1 MDVLSASE
9 EGGKMRSLVVA
20 YVMAVTEVGKEHD
33 VVGELSKIEGVSE
46 AREVY
51 GEFDVV
57 CIVKGKELRSIN
69 KSVSEIRRTK
79 GVLRT
84 VTLISSG

>member
-1 MDVLSASE
+1 MGSS
-9 EGGKMRSLVVA
+9 VVA
-20 YVMAVTEVGKEHD
+20 YVLAVTEVGKEHE
-33 VVGELSKIEGVSE
+33 VVKELSKIEGVSE

-51 GEFDVV
+51 GEFDIV
-57 CIVKGKELRSIN
+57 CIVEGKELGSIN
-69 KSVSEIRRTK
+69 KSVTKIRRTK